1 MKILNLVQGSDEWK
15 QVRKRY
21 VTASEMA
28 SVLKIP
34 GAYKSRKKLI
44 EEKLGPEPELTEFQ
58 RNLFARGHMAES
70 GLTKDAENM
79 LGMPFQTLVAVD
91 EELGILASIDNINL
105 EYGVIVET
113 KLCGTEKKLGPARE
127 GIVWEPYRVQ
137 ILTQMLVAK
146 VRIGFMLMLNA
157 DTEET
162 HLVSVSRD
170 PAVEKRIVDETAL
183 FNKEL
188 EKVKNSVDADNALV
202 CNEGTHEED
211 PTNQR

>member
-1 MKILNLVQGSDEWK
+1 MRVLNLEQGSPEWK
-15 QVRKRY
+15 AERRKW

-105 EYGVIVET
+105 EYGVVVET
-113 KLCGTEKKLGPARE
+113 KNCTTDKKLGPARE
-127 GIVWEPYRVQ
+127 GVVWEPYRVQ
-137 ILTQMLVAK
+137 ILTQMLVAN
-146 VRIGFMLMLNA
+146 VRIGFMLMRDERSDEL
-157 DTEET
+157 
-162 HLVSVSRD
+162 HLVPVNPD
-170 PAVEKRIVDETAL
+170 EVTTKRIIEETAL
-183 FNKEL
+183 FTKEL
-188 EKVKNSVDADNALV
+188 NEVRKIAQYTVDTVQLHSV
-202 CNEGTHEED
+202 
-211 PTNQR
+211 

>member
-1 MKILNLVQGSDEWK
+1 MKILDLVQGSSEWK
-15 QVRKRY
+15 AERRKW

-44 EEKLGPEPELTEFQ
+44 EEKLGPEPELTAFQ
-58 RNLFARGHMAES
+58 RNLFARGHMAEP

-105 EYGVIVET
+105 EFGVIVET

-127 GIVWEPYRVQ
+127 GTVWEPHRVQ
-137 ILTQMLVAK
+137 ILTQMLVAN
-146 VRIGFMLMLNA
+146 VRIGFMLMRDERSDEL
-157 DTEET
+157 
-162 HLVSVSRD
+162 HLVPVNPD
-170 PAVEKRIVDETAL
+170 EVTTKRIIEETAL
-183 FNKEL
+183 FTKEL
-188 EKVKNSVDADNALV
+188 SELRKIAQYTVDTVQLHSV
-202 CNEGTHEED
+202 
-211 PTNQR
+211 

>member
-1 MKILNLVQGSDEWK
+1 MRVLNLEQGSPEWK
-15 QVRKRY
+15 AERRKW

-70 GLTKDAENM
+70 GLTKDAERM

-137 ILTQMLVAK
+137 ILAQMLVAK
-146 VRIGFMLMLNA
+146 VRIGFMLML
-157 DTEET
+157 DDRTEEL
-162 HLVSVSRD
+162 HLVPVSPD
-170 PAVEKRIVDETAL
+170 EVTTARIIEETKL
-183 FNKEL
+183 FTKEL
-188 EKVKNSVDADNALV
+188 LDAKNSVDSAVVLSV
-202 CNEGTHEED
+202 
-211 PTNQR
+211 